1 MNFFHWHSW
10 NREFGVLN
18 DESESESAEDYTK
31 HLIGQINR
39 IIFTVIRYGK
49 PPRKAKALM
58 MYGSTIV
65 TIWVHHRK

>member
-1 MNFFHWHSW
+1 
-10 NREFGVLN
+10 VLN
-18 DESESESAEDYTK
+18 DESESAEDYTK